1 MPRARPIR
9 SVSFYEGVLHPPDA
23 PAAAIATPAERD
35 RVEGPASKAAAPRAF
50 PRPNPSLTPQEIGSA
65 SYEVHQAAARFIRVV
80 REASREVGFVAES
93 AEPLFDAFRLRAA
106 KALGS
111 PEVNKATVRSL
122 AALDDPADIL
132 AAIFVQK
139 SCVDVP
145 GFNERTEA
153 AGRAFIEAVSKA
165 DPMVV
170 AWMSYDGNWVTTA
183 V

>member
-1 MPRARPIR
+1 M
-9 SVSFYEGVLHPPDA
+9 
-23 PAAAIATPAERD
+23 
-35 RVEGPASKAAAPRAF
+35 
-50 PRPNPSLTPQEIGSA
+50 
-65 SYEVHQAAARFIRVV
+65 RFIR
-80 REASREVGFVAES
+80 RQPALSWSSRKHPAKSGLSLSS

-122 AALDDPADIL
+122 AALGDPADIL
-132 AAIFVQK
+132 AAIFIQK

-145 GFNERTEA
+145 GFKERTEA

-170 AWMSYDGNWVTTA
+170 AWIAAA
-183 V
+183 VAQVKSLPSR

>member
-1 MPRARPIR
+1 MRSIR
-9 SVSFYEGVLHPPDA
+9 
-23 PAAAIATPAERD
+23 
-35 RVEGPASKAAAPRAF
+35 
-50 PRPNPSLTPQEIGSA
+50 
-65 SYEVHQAAARFIRVV
+65 AAARFIRVV
-80 REASREVGFVAES
+80 REASREVGFVAEL

-111 PEVNKATVRSL
+111 PDVNKATVRSL
-122 AALDDPADIL
+122 AALNDPADIL
-132 AAIFVQK
+132 AAVFVQK

-170 AWMSYDGNWVTTA
+170 AWIAAA
-183 V
+183 VAQVKPLPSR